1 MNEINKLLYGANGKI
16 KAVYLG
22 TTPVVV
28 YLGDQLLYNV
38 DTEEEDSWQ
47 YYKTGYILT
56 GLIVSGGNYK
66 NKFKTQNKEKK
77 NND

>member
-1 MNEINKLLYGANGKI
+1 MNEINKLLYGANAKI

-38 DTEEEDSWQ
+38 DIEEED
-47 YYKTGYILT
+47 KGE
-56 GLIVSGGNYK
+56 
-66 NKFKTQNKEKK
+66 EK
-77 NND
+77 

>member
-1 MNEINKLLYGANGKI
+1 MNEINKLFYGANGKI

-38 DTEEEDSWQ
+38 DTEEEDSDSTT
-47 YYKTGYILT
+47 K
-56 GLIVSGGNYK
+56 
-66 NKFKTQNKEKK
+66 
-77 NND
+77 